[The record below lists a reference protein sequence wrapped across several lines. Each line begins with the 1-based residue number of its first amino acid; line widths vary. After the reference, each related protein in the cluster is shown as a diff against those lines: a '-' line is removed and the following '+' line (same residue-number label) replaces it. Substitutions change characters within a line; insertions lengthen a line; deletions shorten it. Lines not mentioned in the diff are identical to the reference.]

1 MDQECILLTK
11 DGQFVLGI
19 GTGDS
24 TDFIRTNDCE
34 IPGIKG
40 FWIGYLPE
48 SVSTKR
54 LPVYV
59 EDEKVFEQIKK
70 NWK

>member
-1 MDQECILLTK
+1 MDKECILLTK

-19 GTGDS
+19 GTGES
-24 TDFIRTNDCE
+24 TDLIRTNNCKK
-34 IPGIKG
+34 PGIKG
-40 FWIGYLPE
+40 FLIGYLPE

>member
-1 MDQECILLTK
+1 MDKECILLTK

-19 GTGDS
+19 GTGES
-24 TDFIRTNDCE
+24 TDLIRTNDCKRPE
-34 IPGIKG
+34 IKG
-40 FWIGYLPE
+40 FWIGNLPE

-59 EDEKVFEQIKK
+59 EDEEVFEEIKK

>member
-1 MDQECILLTK
+1 MDKECILLTK

-24 TDFIRTNDCE
+24 TDFIRTNNCKN
-34 IPGIKG
+34 PGIKG
-40 FWIGYLPE
+40 FWIGNLPE

>member
-1 MDQECILLTK
+1 MDKECILLTK

-24 TDFIRTNDCE
+24 TDFIRTNNCKN
-34 IPGIKG
+34 PGIKG
-40 FWIGYLPE
+40 FLIGYLPE

-59 EDEKVFEQIKK
+59 EDEEVFEQIKK